1 MTCLVDILL
10 RSLTFLFCFVFLK
23 TILEEWMWMTGKIWG
38 GLHGEE
44 GGENIGFVMN
54 ERRIK
59 KNTTKS

>member
-1 MTCLVDILL
+1 M
-10 RSLTFLFCFVFLK
+10 FCFVFLK

>member
-1 MTCLVDILL
+1 
-10 RSLTFLFCFVFLK
+10 
-23 TILEEWMWMTGKIWG
+23 MWMTGKIWG

-59 KNTTKS
+59 KILQNLKCKITEI